1 MASEHSIARYR
12 NLYAK
17 LLRLYPK
24 PYRERFGEGLEQT
37 FSDLLRERR
46 DAERGLFAFAL
57 WMFVETSAGIIRENI
72 TVIIMHNITKRL
84 IVWKAGTTVYRAAL
98 ALALAAAFLLV
109 WFNAAVAES
118 GDSPGPMFFG
128 VVAVL
133 IIGAL
138 IARFRPRGMTYALS
152 ATALAQALVAVIA
165 MIAWGQYLELSI
177 LNGFFIALWVGSAI
191 LFRRATRH
199 GLEVKPTA

>member
-24 PYRERFGEGLEQT
+24 PYRERFGKGMEQT

-72 TVIIMHNITKRL
+72 TFIIVHNMTKRL
-84 IVWKAGTTVYRAAL
+84 IEWKAGTTVYRAAL
-98 ALALAAAFLLV
+98 ALAFATAFLLL
-109 WFNAAVAES
+109 WFNAAVGEP
-118 GDSPGPMFFG
+118 GDSPGPMFVA

-133 IIGAL
+133 VIGAL

-165 MIAWGQYLELSI
+165 MIAWRQYLELSI
-177 LNGFFIALWVGSAI
+177 LNGFFIALWVASAI

>member
-17 LLRLYPK
+17 LLRLYPTS
-24 PYRERFGEGLEQT
+24 YRERFGEGMEQT

-46 DAERGLFAFAL
+46 DAERVLFAFAL

-72 TVIIMHNITKRL
+72 TFIIVHNITKSL

-109 WFNAAVAES
+109 WFNAAVGES

-177 LNGFFIALWVGSAI
+177 LNGFFIALWVASAI

>member
-12 NLYAK
+12 NLYAQ

-24 PYRERFGEGLEQT
+24 QYRERFGEGMEQT

-46 DAERGLFAFAL
+46 DAKRGLFAFAL
-57 WMFVETSAGIIRENI
+57 WMFVETSAGIFRENI
-72 TVIIMHNITKRL
+72 TVVSMHNM
-84 IVWKAGTTVYRAAL
+84 WKAGRIVYRAAL
-98 ALALAAAFLLV
+98 ALALAPAFFLV
-109 WFNAAVAES
+109 FFYGAVAEP
-118 GDSPGPMFFG
+118 GDSPGPMFLG
-128 VVAVL
+128 PVAVL

-152 ATALAQALVAVIA
+152 ATALAQAVFAVFA
-165 MIAWGQYLELSI
+165 MIAWGQYLGISI
-177 LNGFFIALWVGSAI
+177 FNGFFIALWVGSAI

-199 GLEVKPTA
+199 GLEVTPTA

>member
-24 PYRERFGEGLEQT
+24 PYRERFGKGME
-37 FSDLLRERR
+37 
-46 DAERGLFAFAL
+46 
-57 WMFVETSAGIIRENI
+57 
-72 TVIIMHNITKRL
+72 HNITKRL
-84 IVWKAGTTVYRAAL
+84 IEWKAGTTVYRAAL
-98 ALALAAAFLLV
+98 ALAFATAFLLL
-109 WFNAAVAES
+109 WFNAAVGEP
-118 GDSPGPMFFG
+118 GDSPGLLF
-128 VVAVL
+128 VAVIAVL

-165 MIAWGQYLELSI
+165 MIAWRQYLELSI
-177 LNGFFIALWVGSAI
+177 LNGFFIALWVASAI